1 MSLAGI
7 YFFLAIVSLFCTLT
21 AIVQAR
27 QLYWFVPV
35 YFLSAWLCGEL
46 ALLHMLWQ
54 VGLTALLAIFTN
66 VFSNT
71 LAQSALGLF
80 ALAWLGLVYL
90 HCQAMDSP
98 RHLRPALRRALGDN
112 YRADI
117 PTERQQL
124 LCDDIVTSH
133 WLRPFNFSRPG
144 VRLHSHIAYADAGKR
159 NLLDIYHPHEPREG
173 GFPVL
178 LQVHGGAWMI
188 GEKEQQAKPLMYHM
202 AERGWLCV
210 AINYRLSPR
219 AAFPAHI
226 IDVKKAIA
234 WVREHIAEYGG
245 NPDYIAITGGS
256 AGGHLSSLAALTPNR
271 EEWQPGFENV
281 DTTLQA
287 AVPFYGVYDFL
298 DRYDIRPDMS
308 MEDIIADRVMQ
319 CTQEENHEL
328 WDTGS
333 PMSHIH
339 ADAPPMFVIQGTH
352 DSLVWV
358 EEARAFVSAMQAES
372 KNPVAYAELPG
383 AQHAFE
389 IFHSVRTDHTVHA
402 VGHFLEWAHA
412 RWLRD
417 TQNTSRG

>member
-1 MSLAGI
+1 MTVAGVYLFLALLSAYCTVSAI
-7 YFFLAIVSLFCTLT
+7 IQARRLYWLVPAYFF
-21 AIVQAR
+21 
-27 QLYWFVPV
+27 
-35 YFLSAWLCGEL
+35 SAWLCGEL
-46 ALLHMLWQ
+46 ALIHVLWQ
-54 VGLTALLAIFTN
+54 VALTAVLALFGAL
-66 VFSNT
+66 SDP
-71 LAQSALGLF
+71 LAQTGLGIF

-90 HCQAMDSP
+90 HCQAMDAP
-98 RHLRPALRRALGDN
+98 AHLRPALRRALGDN

-117 PTERQQL
+117 PPERQQV
-124 LCDDIVTSH
+124 LCDDILTSH
-133 WLRPFNFSRPG
+133 WIRPFNFRRQG
-144 VRLHSHIAYADAGKR
+144 VRQHSHIAYSDAGKR
-159 NLLDIYHPHEPREG
+159 NLLDIYHPREPREG

-210 AINYRLSPR
+210 AINYRLSPQ

-234 WVREHIAEYGG
+234 WVRENIRDYGG
-245 NPDYIAITGGS
+245 DPDFIAITGGS
-256 AGGHLSSLAALTPNR
+256 AGGHLSALAALTPNR
-271 EEWQPGFENV
+271 DEWQPGFEDA

-298 DRYDIRPDMS
+298 DRYDIRSEMS
-308 MEDIIADRVMQ
+308 METVIADRVMQ
-319 CTQEENHEL
+319 CTREENYEL

-333 PMSHIH
+333 PLSHVS
-339 ADAPPMFVIQGTH
+339 ADAPPVFVIQGTH

-358 EEARAFVSAMQAES
+358 EEARAFVSALQAES
-372 KNPVAYAELPG
+372 KHPVAYAELPG

-402 VGHFLEWAHA
+402 VGHFLEWTHA
-412 RWLRD
+412 QWLRHPD
-417 TQNTSRG
+417 QAEKAG

>member
-7 YFFLAIVSLFCTLT
+7 YLFLALVAAFCTIA

-27 QLYWFVPV
+27 RLYWFIPV
-35 YFLSAWLCGEL
+35 YFVAAWLCGEL
-46 ALLHMLWQ
+46 AMIHVLWQ
-54 VGLTALLAIFTN
+54 VALTALLAFLG
-66 VFSNT
+66 VFSEPT
-71 LAQSALGLF
+71 AQTGLGIF
-80 ALAWLGLVYL
+80 ALSWLGLLYL
-90 HCQAMDSP
+90 HGQSMNTP
-98 RHLRPALRRALGDN
+98 HHLRPALRRALGED
-112 YRADI
+112 YRGDI
-117 PTERQQL
+117 PAERQHV
-124 LCDDIVTSH
+124 LCDDIVTRH
-133 WLRPFNFSRPG
+133 WLRPFDFRRKG
-144 VRLHSHIAYADAGKR
+144 VRMHSHIAYSDAGKR
-159 NLLDIYHPHEPREG
+159 NLLDIYHPKESREG

-210 AINYRLSPR
+210 AINYRLSPN

-226 IDVKKAIA
+226 IDVKKAIS
-234 WVREHIAEYGG
+234 WVRENIHEYGG

-271 EEWQPGFENV
+271 AEWQPGFEEV

-298 DRYDIRPDMS
+298 DRYQIRPEMS
-308 MEDIIADRVMQ
+308 MKDMIADRVMQ
-319 CTQEENHEL
+319 CRLEDNPEL
-328 WDTGS
+328 WDNGS
-333 PMSHIH
+333 PLSHVC

-372 KNPVAYAELPG
+372 KQPVAYGELPG

-402 VGHFLEWAHA
+402 VGHFLEWTHA
-412 RWLRD
+412 QWLRE
-417 TQNTSRG
+417 QG